1 MMVLDIF
8 LIIAGIVL
16 IITCYFVIKALN
28 QITISIKN
36 IETDINDISKRS
48 IPVLDNLETATESL
62 SHIIIDIEKKYDEVS
77 DTIIGLKRRVTNFVS
92 DFHSNSYE
100 NRGASI
106 FSTLNAIKKGVS
118 AFWQK
123 LKN

>member
-8 LIIAGIVL
+8 LILAGLVL
-16 IITCYFVIKALN
+16 IITCYYVIKALN

-36 IETDINDISKRS
+36 IETDINDISKKS
-48 IPVLDNLETATESL
+48 IPVLENLETATESL

-77 DTIIGLKRRVTNFVS
+77 DTIIGLKRKVTNFVS
-92 DFHSNSYE
+92 DFQYNSYE
-100 NRGASI
+100 SRGTSI
-106 FSTLNAIKKGVS
+106 FTTLNAIKKGVS

-123 LKN
+123 LRH